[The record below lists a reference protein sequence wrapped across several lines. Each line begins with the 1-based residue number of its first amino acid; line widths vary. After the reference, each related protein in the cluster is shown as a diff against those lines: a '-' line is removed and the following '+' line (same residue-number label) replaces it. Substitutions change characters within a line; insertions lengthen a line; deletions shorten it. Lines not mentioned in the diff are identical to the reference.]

1 MKNSIVSVRDLK
13 DKKLH
18 SAKLVRFAL
27 TSKVLTTRQ
36 RVRILSVGGAA

>member
-1 MKNSIVSVRDLK
+1 MKNSIASARTLK

-18 SAKLVRFAL
+18 LAKLVRFAL

-36 RVRILSVGGAA
+36 RVRILRVGGAA